1 MRDFAKISC
10 SIWHSRKFRS
20 LPNDDCRL
28 VYLYLHTNPHVNSL
42 GCYVLPFGYA
52 IADLGWNDMDTDPIR
67 YRDCIEALC
76 DSGLIGFDPA
86 ESVVRIV
93 DFLKHSPFSNEKHAK
108 GAVKILYHIPDCAE
122 KSILIN
128 ELRGMK
134 HVHADI
140 IPSIQDR
147 VSDTVSKPYRYTETE
162 TETETL
168 AKPREDE
175 PDFQRQNLPTAKS
188 ACGEAE
194 LGKDRIPAMRDA
206 IVSALGLTGRE
217 LNTSGTF
224 VVAGMDP
231 RNLEASLM
239 VWSGHGLTDDQILAA
254 IRAKLATERAKDSQF
269 MPRAIR
275 FFDGPIADFA
285 KRMSSGDAKE
295 AQQKPQAKPLA
306 DPKAEAERQQL
317 LADLDRLRGSN
328 SDAAFERRRQII
340 ARLQDLQTAAG
351 A

>member
-1 MRDFAKISC
+1 MSHVATNWAIKQRGLKPATKIVLFYLADRHNPDHGCFPSQKTLAEDAEMSERSVRDHLDILEQK
-10 SIWHSRKFRS
+10 
-20 LPNDDCRL
+20 
-28 VYLYLHTNPHVNSL
+28 
-42 GCYVLPFGYA
+42 
-52 IADLGWNDMDTDPIR
+52 
-67 YRDCIEALC
+67 
-76 DSGLIGFDPA
+76 GLIQ
-86 ESVVRIV
+86 RISEQ
-93 DFLKHSPFSNEKHAK
+93 DGGKFKSTRY
-108 GAVKILYHIPDCAE
+108 ILE
-122 KSILIN
+122 F
-128 ELRGMK
+128 
-134 HVHADI
+134 
-140 IPSIQDR
+140 
-147 VSDTVSKPYRYTETE
+147 
-162 TETETL
+162 
-168 AKPREDE
+168 E
-175 PDFQRQNLPTAKS
+175 PDFQRQNLPAAKS
-188 ACGEAE
+188 ACGKNEHPPAAKFAGHQRQNLPPNLVKEPCKGTSPAVREAE

-340 ARLQDLQTAAG
+340 ARLQDIQTAAG
-351 A
+351 AGR

>member
-1 MRDFAKISC
+1 MSY
-10 SIWHSRKFRS
+10 
-20 LPNDDCRL
+20 RL
-28 VYLYLHTNPHVNSL
+28 VEMVL
-42 GCYVLPFGYA
+42 GSSITDATETAVL
-52 IADLGWNDMDTDPIR
+52 IALASHADKYCSCFPSIQRLCQLSR
-67 YRDCIEALC
+67 YKERA
-76 DSGLIGFDPA
+76 
-86 ESVVRIV
+86 VQ
-93 DFLKHSPFSNEKHAK
+93 
-108 GAVKILYHIPDCAE
+108 GAVKRLAE
-122 KSILIN
+122 RGVISVRTGGGRGGASFYTIHPNALNPAANAPIN
-128 ELRGMK
+128 
-134 HVHADI
+134 AD
-140 IPSIQDR
+140 
-147 VSDTVSKPYRYTETE
+147 
-162 TETETL
+162 
-168 AKPREDE
+168 KPRSKCAVVKEETPQQMRETPHLTTENPAANAPE
-175 PDFQRQNLPTAKS
+175 PVIEPVKNPAVR
-188 ACGEAE
+188 EAE

-285 KRMSSGDAKE
+285 KRMSSGDAKK